1 MSKIINNKSIDYNQ
15 YWIDKAITEGNMNFI
30 PVKKFPNKSIGEHI
44 EIKYKQLHNEE
55 FNKYYHNNKLDYYN
69 HIANPNP
76 KVTKKESLL
85 FTREWFYKYIEEGL
99 EIPNRPLFIDCSL
112 GEFLEN
118 YYLNN
123 KAKKVNENKINQN
136 SKKYIRKK

>member
-1 MSKIINNKSIDYNQ
+1 MNNSIEYNQ
-15 YWIDKAITEGNMNFI
+15 YWIDKAITEGNKKFI

-55 FNKYYHNNKLDYYN
+55 FNKHYHNNTLDYYN

-112 GEFLEN
+112 GEFLEVS
-118 YYLNN
+118 YLNN
-123 KAKKVNENKINQN
+123 KVNKVDENKIQN
-136 SKKYIRKK
+136 SKKVYSKEVR